1 MAATS
6 TIDTSAAEK
15 AVNTPETFA
24 FQAEINDLMSLIIN
38 TFYSNK
44 DIFIREL
51 ISNASDAI
59 DKARHNILVNGTE
72 KRDFEIK
79 LIADKETNTL
89 TIEDNGIGM
98 TKEEL
103 VSNLGTIANSGT
115 KQFMRKLMDDK
126 KDAESGENPTNMI
139 GQFGVGF
146 YSAFLAAAEVKVIT
160 GKHCW
165 ESNACGTF
173 TITDLENESDWVPYG
188 CKMVL
193 RMKEG
198 CEEYTD
204 ESKLTDIVKQHSQ
217 FIDHPIK
224 LWTTRVETKEVDD
237 EADDKPAE
245 DGQDE
250 NDNDN
255 DEEGKIEEVT
265 EEPVE
270 KEKKTMETTVEE
282 WKCLNTTKPIWT
294 RNPKD
299 VTPEEYGAFYKA
311 VTNAWDDPL
320 KTKHYFAEG
329 QIEYKAILFVPKSPP
344 FDMFQTSKR
353 NKCNVKLYVKRVLL
367 MDNCEDLIPEWLR
380 FVSGVIDSDDL
391 PLNVSRE
398 MLQQNSIIN
407 VIKKSVIKKSIEMFN
422 EMAEDE
428 EIYQQFY
435 DQFSTNLKLGVHE
448 DNTNREKLVKLLR
461 FDSAKLDKPVSL
473 KEYVEAMGDDQKEIY
488 YITGESRTAVL
499 NSPFTRGLLKK
510 GMDVLMMTDAIDEYM
525 CQNLREY
532 DDKKLVNITK
542 DNADFY
548 SSNEELDNHLCKRMK
563 EVLKV
568 SKVVVSTRLD
578 EDPCC
583 IMSSQYGWS
592 ANMQRIVKAQAMQ
605 NNQSQFMMSNDSSQ
619 NVLEINPSH
628 KMIKQLQEGI
638 VKSSMK
644 DGAIDDIIRLM
655 YETCMISCGYSH
667 DDPASF
673 SNRVYRV
680 ISLGLPHSEE
690 GDVEQEDTVVTDKPP
705 VDDDTTNMESLD

>member
-1 MAATS
+1 MAATA
-6 TIDTSAAEK
+6 TT
-15 AVNTPETFA
+15 ETFA

-44 DIFIREL
+44 DIFVREL

-59 DKARHNILVNGTE
+59 DKARHQLLVNGGE
-72 KRDFEIK
+72 MRDFEIK
-79 LIADKETNTL
+79 LIANKEHNTL

-115 KQFMRKLMDDK
+115 KQFMRKLMEEK
-126 KDAESGENPTNMI
+126 KNDASAEENTGNPSMI

-146 YSAFLAAAEVKVIT
+146 YSAFLAASGVKVIT

-165 ESNACGTF
+165 ESSACGTF
-173 TITDLENESDWVPYG
+173 TITDLEDESEWVKHG
-188 CKMVL
+188 CKLVL
-193 RMKEG
+193 QLKEG
-198 CEEYTD
+198 CEEYAE

-224 LWTTRVETKEVDD
+224 LWTTRVETKEVEDD
-237 EADDKPAE
+237 EEGSAAADADKDAE
-245 DGQDE
+245 QE
-250 NDNDN
+250 
-255 DEEGKIEEVT
+255 EEGKIEEVI
-265 EEPVE
+265 EEPE
-270 KEKKTMETTVEE
+270 KAKKTKTVETTVEE

-299 VTPEEYGAFYKA
+299 VTPEEYAAFYKA

-329 QIEYKAILFVPKSPP
+329 QIEYKAILFVPKNPP
-344 FDMFQTSKR
+344 FDMFQSSKR

-380 FVSGVIDSDDL
+380 FVSGVIDCEDL

-407 VIKKSVIKKSIEMFN
+407 VIKKSVVKKCIEMFN
-422 EMAEDE
+422 EMTEDE
-428 EIYQQFY
+428 ESYQQFY
-435 DQFSTNLKLGVHE
+435 DQFSQNLKLGVHE
-448 DNTNREKLVKLLR
+448 DSANREKLVKLLR
-461 FDSAKLDKPVSL
+461 FDSAKLEKPISL
-473 KEYVEAMGDDQKEIY
+473 KEYVEGMREDQKEIY
-488 YITGESRTAVL
+488 HITGESRTAVQ

-510 GMDVLMMTDAIDEYM
+510 GVDVLMMTDAIDEYM

-532 DDKKLVNITK
+532 EGKKLVNITK
-542 DNADFY
+542 DYGQFY
-548 SSNEELDNHLCKRMK
+548 ESNEDLDNHLCKRMK
-563 EVLKV
+563 QVLGV

-578 EDPCC
+578 QDPCC
-583 IMSSQYGWS
+583 ILSSQYGWS
-592 ANMQRIVKAQAMQ
+592 ANMQRIIKAQAMQ
-605 NNQSQFMMSNDSSQ
+605 NNQNHFMMSNDTAQ

-638 VKSSMK
+638 VKSTMK

-667 DDPASF
+667 DDPTSF

-680 ISLGLPHSEE
+680 ISLGLPGAEVEVDEQQEE
-690 GDVEQEDTVVTDKPP
+690 PVSDTGVVEEQSGAADSQ
-705 VDDDTTNMESLD
+705 NMEALD

>member
-1 MAATS
+1 MAATA
-6 TIDTSAAEK
+6 TATA
-15 AVNTPETFA
+15 NTETFA

-44 DIFIREL
+44 DIFVREL

-59 DKARHNILVNGTE
+59 DKARHQLLVNGGDM
-72 KRDFEIK
+72 RDFEIK
-79 LIADKETNTL
+79 LMANKEQNTL
-89 TIEDNGIGM
+89 TIEDNGVGM

-115 KQFMRKLMDDK
+115 KQFMRKLLEDK
-126 KDAESGENPTNMI
+126 KEKKEADGSADGNTTNPSMI

-146 YSAFLAAAEVKVIT
+146 YSAFLAASGVKVIT
-160 GKHCW
+160 GKNCW
-165 ESNACGTF
+165 ESSACGTF
-173 TITDLENESDWVPYG
+173 TITDLEDESEWVKHG
-188 CKMVL
+188 CKLVL
-193 RMKEG
+193 QLKEG
-198 CEEYTD
+198 CEEYAE

-237 EADDKPAE
+237 DGEEDADADKGEQEA
-245 DGQDE
+245 
-250 NDNDN
+250 
-255 DEEGKIEEVT
+255 EEGKIEEVT
-265 EEPVE
+265 EEPE
-270 KEKKTMETTVEE
+270 KKEKKTKTVETTVEE

-299 VTPEEYGAFYKA
+299 VTPEEYAGFYKA
-311 VTNAWDDPL
+311 VTNAWDEPL

-329 QIEYKAILFVPKSPP
+329 QIEYKAILFVPKNPP
-344 FDMFQTSKR
+344 FDMFQSTKR

-380 FVSGVIDSDDL
+380 FVSGVIDCEDL

-398 MLQQNSIIN
+398 MLQQNSVIN
-407 VIKKSVIKKSIEMFN
+407 VIKKSVVKKCIEMFN
-422 EMAEDE
+422 EMTEDE
-428 EIYQQFY
+428 ESYLQFY
-435 DQFSTNLKLGVHE
+435 DQFSQNLKLGVHE
-448 DNTNREKLVKLLR
+448 DSANREKLVKLLR
-461 FDSAKLDKPVSL
+461 FDSAKLEKPISL
-473 KEYVEAMGDDQKEIY
+473 KEYVENMQEDQKEIY
-488 YITGESRTAVL
+488 HITGESRTAVQ

-510 GMDVLMMTDAIDEYM
+510 GLDVLLMTDAIDEYM

-542 DNADFY
+542 DHGQFY
-548 SSNEELDNHLCKRMK
+548 ESNEDLDNHLCKRMK
-563 EVLKV
+563 SVLGV

-578 EDPCC
+578 QDPCC
-583 IMSSQYGWS
+583 ILSSQYGWS
-592 ANMQRIVKAQAMQ
+592 ANMQRIIKAQAMQ
-605 NNQSQFMMSNDSSQ
+605 NNQNHFMMSNNDTSQ

-638 VKSSMK
+638 LKSTMK

-667 DDPASF
+667 DDPTSF

-680 ISLGLPHSEE
+680 ISLGLPGAEEEEEEE
-690 GDVEQEDTVVTDKPP
+690 GGEQQEEQASDGA
-705 VDDDTTNMESLD
+705 DDSQNMEALD